1 MRRLPYLDQRPIMV
15 ALTGPNGS
23 GKTTFYHMLLE
34 PAGLRFINADLLAR
48 ELHVDAYQ
56 AANLGD
62 AIRRALVGQG
72 ESFVFETVF
81 SDPVGD
87 KRRFLQDAVR
97 AGYTVVVYYI
107 GVSSPT
113 VSEERVALRVAKG
126 GHDVPTD
133 KLVSRFPRTLSNLM
147 APFKSSRT
155 SSCSI
160 TRTWTPHSGTW
171 RRSRMGKRSK
181 CTSPF
186 RGGCVLRCFNSPSTC
201 S

>member
-1 MRRLPYLDQRPIMV
+1 MRRLPYLDQRPIVV

-34 PAGLRFINADLLAR
+34 PAGLRFINADLLAH

-147 APFKSSRT
+147 AA
-155 SSCSI
+155 I
-160 TRTWTPHSGTW
+160 QELPHVVVFDNEDLNT
-171 RRSRMGKRSK
+171 
-181 CTSPF
+181 PF
-186 RGGCVLRCFNSPSTC
+186 RHVATFEDGKAVEVHKPIPRWLRPALPQ
-201 S
+201 

>member
-1 MRRLPYLDQRPIMV
+1 MRRLPYLDQRPMIV

-34 PAGLRFINADLLAR
+34 PAGLRFINADLLAH

-147 APFKSSRT
+147 AA
-155 SSCSI
+155 I
-160 TRTWTPHSGTW
+160 QELPHVVVFDNEDLNT
-171 RRSRMGKRSK
+171 
-181 CTSPF
+181 PF
-186 RGGCVLRCFNSPSTC
+186 RHVATFEDGKAVEVHKPIPRWLRPALPQ
-201 S
+201 

>member
-1 MRRLPYLDQRPIMV
+1 MRRLPYLDQRPILV

-34 PAGLRFINADLLAR
+34 PAGLRFINADFLAR

-87 KRRFLQDAVR
+87 KRRFLQDVVR

-147 APFKSSRT
+147 AA
-155 SSCSI
+155 I
-160 TRTWTPHSGTW
+160 QELPHVVVFDNDDLNV
-171 RRSRMGKRSK
+171 
-181 CTSPF
+181 PF
-186 RGGCVLRCFNSPSTC
+186 RHVATFEDGKAIEVHKPIPRWLRPALLQ
-201 S
+201 

>member
-1 MRRLPYLDQRPIMV
+1 MRRLPYLDQRPILV

-56 AANLGD
+56 AAKLGD

-87 KRRFLQDAVR
+87 KRRFLQDAVG

-147 APFKSSRT
+147 AA
-155 SSCSI
+155 I
-160 TRTWTPHSGTW
+160 QELPHVVVFDNDDLNV
-171 RRSRMGKRSK
+171 
-181 CTSPF
+181 PF
-186 RGGCVLRCFNSPSTC
+186 RHVATFEDGKAIEVHKPIPRWLRPALLQ
-201 S
+201 

>member
-1 MRRLPYLDQRPIMV
+1 MKSLPSLDRRPILV

-48 ELHVDAYQ
+48 EMHVDVYQ
-56 AANLGD
+56 AAKLGD
-62 AIRRALVGQG
+62 AVRRALMGQD

-97 AGYTVVVYYI
+97 AGYTVVVCFI

-126 GHDVPTD
+126 GHDVPTE

-147 APFKSSRT
+147 AA
-155 SSCSI
+155 I
-160 TRTWTPHSGTW
+160 QELPHVVVFDNEDLET
-171 RRSRMGKRSK
+171 
-181 CTSPF
+181 PF
-186 RGGCVLRCFNSPSTC
+186 RHVATFEDGKAVEVHKPIPRWLRPALAQ
-201 S
+201 

>member
-1 MRRLPYLDQRPIMV
+1 MRRLPYLDQRPIIV

-56 AANLGD
+56 AAKLGD

-97 AGYTVVVYYI
+97 AGYTVVVFYI
-107 GVSSPT
+107 GVSNPI

-147 APFKSSRT
+147 AA
-155 SSCSI
+155 I
-160 TRTWTPHSGTW
+160 QELPHVVVFDNDDLNA
-171 RRSRMGKRSK
+171 
-181 CTSPF
+181 PF
-186 RGGCVLRCFNSPSTC
+186 RHVATFEDGKAVEVHKPIPRWLRPALTQSTQ
-201 S
+201 

>member
-1 MRRLPYLDQRPIMV
+1 MRRLPYLDRRPIIV

-34 PAGLRFINADLLAR
+34 PAGLRFINADLLAH

-97 AGYTVVVYYI
+97 AAYTVVVYFI

-147 APFKSSRT
+147 AA
-155 SSCSI
+155 I
-160 TRTWTPHSGTW
+160 QELPHVIVFDNEDLGN
-171 RRSRMGKRSK
+171 
-181 CTSPF
+181 PF
-186 RGGCVLRCFNSPSTC
+186 RHVATFEDGKAVEVHKPIPRWLRPALLQ
-201 S
+201 

>member
-1 MRRLPYLDQRPIMV
+1 MRSLPSLDQRPIIV
-15 ALTGPNGS
+15 VLTGPNGS

-56 AANLGD
+56 AAKLGD
-62 AIRRALVGQG
+62 AIRRTLVGQG

-97 AGYTVVVYYI
+97 AGYAVVVYFI

-113 VSEERVALRVAKG
+113 VSEDRVALRVAKG
-126 GHDVPTD
+126 GHDVPTE
-133 KLVSRFPRTLSNLM
+133 KLVARFPRTLSNLM
-147 APFKSSRT
+147 AA
-155 SSCSI
+155 I
-160 TRTWTPHSGTW
+160 QELPHVVVFDNEDLET
-171 RRSRMGKRSK
+171 
-181 CTSPF
+181 PF
-186 RGGCVLRCFNSPSTC
+186 RHVATFEDGKAVEMHKPIPRWLRPALAQ
-201 S
+201 

>member
-1 MRRLPYLDQRPIMV
+1 MRRLPYLDQRPIIV

-147 APFKSSRT
+147 AA
-155 SSCSI
+155 I
-160 TRTWTPHSGTW
+160 QELPHVVVFDNDDLNA
-171 RRSRMGKRSK
+171 
-181 CTSPF
+181 PF
-186 RGGCVLRCFNSPSTC
+186 RHVATFEDGKAVEVHKPIPRWLRPALLQ
-201 S
+201 

>member
-1 MRRLPYLDQRPIMV
+1 MRRLPYLDQRPIVV

-147 APFKSSRT
+147 AA
-155 SSCSI
+155 I
-160 TRTWTPHSGTW
+160 QELPHVVVFDNDDLNA
-171 RRSRMGKRSK
+171 
-181 CTSPF
+181 PF
-186 RGGCVLRCFNSPSTC
+186 RHVATFEDGKAVEVHKPIPRWLRPALLQ
-201 S
+201 